1 MKRSFLEEQ
10 FKDLELEDD
19 KKKSIIDAIMK
30 VNGDDINAEKVKTE
44 NAQNE
49 LKVKEGVIEELNKK
63 IKELDSVDL
72 EEIKKEQFEL
82 GKEEGSKE
90 FENFKKQSALKD
102 ALGNFKAKDVEL
114 LEKML
119 DNEKIEYEEKDG
131 KYNIKGLDEQIKDIK
146 KSHEYLFEEEKKQ
159 NKTVDLGGEHQG
171 NTDKSTPTTLINALR
186 EKYNK

>member
-10 FKDLELEDD
+10 FKGLELEDD

-63 IKELDSVDL
+63 IKEFDSVDL
-72 EEIKKEQFEL
+72 EKIKKEQFEL

-90 FENFKKQSALKD
+90 FENFKKTSALKS
-102 ALGNFKAKDVEL
+102 ALSEYKAKDVEL
-114 LEKML
+114 LQKML
-119 DNEKIEYEEKDG
+119 DNEKLEFEEKDG
-131 KYNIKGLDEQIKDIK
+131 KYNIKGLEDQVKDIK
-146 KSHEYLFEEEKKQ
+146 KSHEYLFEVEDANK
-159 NKTVDLGGEHQG
+159 KTVDLGGQHQG
-171 NTDKSTPTTLINALR
+171 TVDTSPKTLVGALR